1 MVKLIILF
9 KKPPTNEIE
18 SFENVFSQ
26 SYVPVINKVPN
37 LLRATVTR
45 TIGAPR
51 GEAAYYLIHELFFND
66 FATLTQSLNTPQ
78 GREAGERLM
87 GFARDLITLMYA
99 ETWEEPIQHG
109 A

>member
-1 MVKLIILF
+1 MVKLMILF
-9 KKPPTNEIE
+9 KKPPTNEVE

-26 SYVPVINKVPN
+26 SYVPAINKVPN
-37 LLRATVTR
+37 LKRATVTR

-51 GEAAYYLIHELFFND
+51 GEAAYYLVHELYFED
-66 FATLTQSLNTPQ
+66 FATLTQSLNTQQ

-99 ETWEEPIQHG
+99 EMWEE
-109 A
+109 ALA